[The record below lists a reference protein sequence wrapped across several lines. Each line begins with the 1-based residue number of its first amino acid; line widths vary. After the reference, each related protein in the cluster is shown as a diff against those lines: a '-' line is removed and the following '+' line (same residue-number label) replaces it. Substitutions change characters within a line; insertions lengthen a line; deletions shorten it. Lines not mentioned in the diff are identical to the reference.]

1 MQPSSASQQSQRQV
15 NVDVNRA
22 NSLTCNED
30 CSDNATAVCGRCGI
44 PLCSDHQNE
53 QRDPMFSDFSEKFRY
68 FLLAIGLVAVIPIA
82 WTMLDPVTMLEE
94 EVLADQ
100 EDISVPDGSS
110 TTVLHSSVLLGL
122 GLWFALWAQS
132 ADRKTSARFLWRTPP
147 RRTLCREC
155 SADARVPLFI
165 LYAVSALAA
174 LLVLL
179 GVYLAWSSSGV
190 TPLRLSAL
198 GLAVYIVRTDAVM
211 LIGKLVE

>member
-1 MQPSSASQQSQRQV
+1 MQGSQTQQPQQQTSVQT
-15 NVDVNRA
+15 NRGKF
-22 NSLTCNED
+22 TCHND
-30 CSDNATAVCGRCGI
+30 QDRATAVCGRCGV
-44 PLCSDHQNE
+44 PLCPDHQNE

-94 EVLADQ
+94 EILADQ

-179 GVYLAWSSSGV
+179 GVYLAWSSNGV